1 MSNKWRL
8 GLWLASSA
16 LVIIGTQLKGW
27 AEPLV
32 CFCAF
37 VLMLWPVVGK
47 FLPALGAITRCDS
60 VLDKPISGWVGKLA
74 NVLTLILFLGSILL
88 MFLPEQNRRARDL
101 GEPLMLC
108 AFGLFFWAG
117 LGKRQEH

>member
-16 LVIIGTQLKGW
+16 LVIIGPQLKGW

-47 FLPALGAITRCDS
+47 FLPALGAMTRCDS
-60 VLDKPISGWVGKLA
+60 VLDKPISGGAGRLA
-74 NVLTLILFLGSILL
+74 SGLALILFLGSMLL
-88 MFLPEQNRRARDL
+88 IALPEQNKRARNL

-108 AFGLFFWAG
+108 AFGLIFWAG
-117 LGKRQEH
+117 LGKRQER